1 MILLNLLKSLWILI
15 DWYGKEEKE
24 NNVLFACNN
33 MKEDIYK
40 NNKANEETKISSSAK
55 LIPLIK
61 KQFFFLLN
69 EISIINAVIIIFE
82 AYI

>member
-1 MILLNLLKSLWILI
+1 
-15 DWYGKEEKE
+15 
-24 NNVLFACNN
+24 

-69 EISIINAVIIIFE
+69 EISIINAVITF
-82 AYI
+82 